1 VNDDTPDDG
10 DGIGDTGSGGAGAA
24 GGTDRSGDGGPEL
37 RRLGVLGGMSPA
49 STVEYYRGLNA
60 GVNDALGGHHSA
72 PVLVD
77 SVDFAGIESRIAG
90 DRWDEAGTLLAGRAR
105 ALDRAGVAAVLLATN
120 TMHRVA
126 PAIEAALSVP
136 LVHLHDVTAEAVLA
150 ADCGTV
156 GLLGTRATMEGEFA
170 RDRLADHGLEV
181 LVPGPDDRTL
191 VDDAVFEELTHEV
204 VREETREAFERVID
218 DLRDRGAEGVVLGC
232 TELELL
238 FDDAELWRDADGAGS
253 VAAAERGD
261 GRSGRGS
268 AVPVPLFDTTALHVA
283 RGVEICLG
291 RVDP

>member
-1 VNDDTPDDG
+1 MNDDAPDDG
-10 DGIGDTGSGGAGAA
+10 DGIGDTGPGRAGTA
-24 GGTDRSGDGGPEL
+24 GGPDRSGDDGPEL

-49 STVEYYRGLNA
+49 STVEYYCGLNA
-60 GVNDALGGHHSA
+60 GVTDALGGHHSA
-72 PVLVD
+72 PV
-77 SVDFAGIESRIAG
+77 
-90 DRWDEAGTLLAGRAR
+90 
-105 ALDRAGVAAVLLATN
+105 
-120 TMHRVA
+120 
-126 PAIEAALSVP
+126 
-136 LVHLHDVTAEAVLA
+136 
-150 ADCGTV
+150 
-156 GLLGTRATMEGEFA
+156 
-170 RDRLADHGLEV
+170 
-181 LVPGPDDRTL
+181 L

-253 VAAAERGD
+253 VAAEERGD